1 MNKHAQMHKKYL
13 VNSYAF
19 KNIVIEKGIN
29 SCLFDI
35 NGKKYIDFTSG
46 IGVNSLGYCN
56 EKIINALINQS
67 QKIMHTSNIFLNENS
82 ISAAK
87 KLVELSGL
95 KKVFFS
101 NSGAESNE
109 GAIKLARKYS
119 YDKYG
124 DKRGTIVTLNKSFHG
139 RTLATLMATGQDKF
153 HQYFY
158 PFPEGFKNLRT
169 NTIEELEQVLDE
181 SVCAIM
187 IEGVQGEGGVNPLKK
202 DFVLKLNELCKQ
214 KDILLIF
221 DEVQTGV
228 GRTGYF
234 CCYEYFNIKPDIV
247 TLAKGLGG
255 GIAIGA
261 ILCGEKTKNIF
272 NIGDHGSTFGGNP
285 FSTSVANVVLDSFFD
300 NDFLAEINRKSDLIF
315 DFLNNLKSESIKEVR
330 GLGLMIGIEVKNS
343 LNELIEKAQDRG
355 LLLLTAGNN
364 TIRLLPPLTI
374 SDDEILEGLNILA
387 SIL

>member
-1 MNKHAQMHKKYL
+1 MENYEQLNKKYL

-19 KNIVIEKGIN
+19 KDVVIEKGIN
-29 SCLFDI
+29 SSLFDI

-56 EKIINALINQS
+56 ERMTNALIKQI
-67 QKIMHTSNIFLNENS
+67 QKVIHTSNIFLNENS
-82 ISAAK
+82 INAAK
-87 KLVELSGL
+87 KLVDLSGM

-109 GAIKLARKYS
+109 GAIKIARKYS

-124 DKRGTIVTLNKSFHG
+124 EGRGTIITLNKSFHG
-139 RTLATLMATGQDKF
+139 RTMATLRATGQDRF
-153 HQYFY
+153 HKYFF
-158 PFPEGFKNLRT
+158 PFPEGFKNLKT
-169 NTIEELEQVLDE
+169 NTIEELECTIDNT
-181 SVCAIM
+181 VCAIM
-187 IEGVQGEGGVNPLKK
+187 LEGVQGEGGVIPLEK
-202 DFVLKLNELCKQ
+202 DFILKVTELCK
-214 KDILLIF
+214 KYDILLIF
-221 DEVQTGV
+221 DEVQTGI

-234 CCYEYFNIKPDIV
+234 CCYEYFGIKPDIV

-255 GIAIGA
+255 GLPIGA
-261 ILCGEKTKNIF
+261 VLCGDKTENVL

-285 FSTSVANVVLDSFFD
+285 LSTASANVVLDYLCDNNFFC
-300 NDFLAEINRKSDLIF
+300 EIKRKSDLIF
-315 DFLNNLKSESIKEVR
+315 KFFSDLNNENIKDVR

-343 LNELIEKAQDRG
+343 LPKLIDDAQSSG
-355 LLLLTAGNN
+355 LLLLTAGTN
-364 TIRLLPPLTI
+364 TIRLLPPLII

>member
-1 MNKHAQMHKKYL
+1 MENYEQLNKKYL

-19 KNIVIEKGIN
+19 KDVVIEKGIN
-29 SCLFDI
+29 SSLFDI

-56 EKIINALINQS
+56 ERMTNALIKQI
-67 QKIMHTSNIFLNENS
+67 QKVIHTSNIFLNENS
-82 ISAAK
+82 INAAK
-87 KLVELSGL
+87 KLVDLSGM

-109 GAIKLARKYS
+109 GAIKIARKYS

-124 DKRGTIVTLNKSFHG
+124 EGRGTIITLNKSFHG
-139 RTLATLMATGQDKF
+139 RTMATLRATGQERF
-153 HQYFY
+153 HKYFF
-158 PFPEGFKNLRT
+158 PFPEGFKNLKT
-169 NTIEELEQVLDE
+169 NTIEELECTIDNT
-181 SVCAIM
+181 VCAIM
-187 IEGVQGEGGVNPLKK
+187 LEGVQGEGGVIPLEK
-202 DFVLKLNELCKQ
+202 DFILKVSELCK
-214 KDILLIF
+214 KYDILLIF
-221 DEVQTGV
+221 DEVQTGI

-234 CCYEYFNIKPDIV
+234 CCYEYFGIKPDIV

-255 GIAIGA
+255 GLPIGA
-261 ILCGEKTKNIF
+261 VLCGDKTENVL

-285 FSTSVANVVLDSFFD
+285 LSTASANVVLDYLCDNNFFC
-300 NDFLAEINRKSDLIF
+300 EIKRKSDLIF
-315 DFLNNLKSESIKEVR
+315 KFFSDLNNENIKEVR

-343 LNELIEKAQDRG
+343 LPKLIDDAQSSG
-355 LLLLTAGNN
+355 LLLLTAGTN
-364 TIRLLPPLTI
+364 TIRLLPPLII